1 MAGSY
6 INQKRLFD
14 RKEITIM
21 EDHLV
26 VRSKSV
32 KEELRY
38 KVNFEDLGFET
49 MFRKTRPSGLI
60 FGLVLLLDAGALTGL
75 WNAFSGV
82 GDAQDRSVAVI
93 SFLIL
98 AAVTVFMI
106 WHRRKS
112 FIYLTGGNKTVG
124 LFANIPNSLIVENFI
139 NEIHQAMRD
148 HIRSKY
154 LPFRE
159 TMSVEDKLE
168 LLEWLK
174 KEKII
179 HEKEY
184 EDLLMD
190 INLERLIS
198 DQQDEDYQDLM

>member
-1 MAGSY
+1 MVGSH

-38 KVNFEDLGFET
+38 KLKFEDLGFET
-49 MFRKTRPSGLI
+49 ISRKTRPSGLI
-60 FGLVLLLDAGALTGL
+60 FGLVLLLDAGVLTGL
-75 WNAFSGV
+75 WNAFSGA
-82 GDAQDRSVAVI
+82 GDAQDRPVAVI

-98 AAVTVFMI
+98 AAITIFMI

-124 LFANIPNSLIVENFI
+124 LFANIPNSLSVEHFI
-139 NEIHQAMRD
+139 SEIHQAMRD

-159 TMSVEDKLE
+159 TLSVEGKLE
-168 LLEWLK
+168 ILEWLK

-179 HEKEY
+179 PEKEY
-184 EDLLMD
+184 EDLLID
-190 INLERLIS
+190 IKLERLIS
-198 DQQDEDYQDLM
+198 DQRDEEY

>member
-1 MAGSY
+1 MEGSH

-38 KVNFEDLGFET
+38 KVKFEDLGFET
-49 MFRKTRPSGLI
+49 LSRKTKPSGLT
-60 FGLVLLLDAGALTGL
+60 FGLVLLLDAGALAGL
-75 WNAFSGV
+75 WNAFFGTV
-82 GDAQDRSVAVI
+82 DAQDKSAAII

-98 AAVTVFMI
+98 AVVTIFMI

-112 FIYLTGGNKTVG
+112 FIYLTGGNKTVS
-124 LFANIPNSLIVENFI
+124 LFANIPDTLHVENFI
-139 NEIHQAMRD
+139 REIHQAMRD

-159 TMSVEDKLE
+159 TLSVEEKLE
-168 LLEWLK
+168 ILEWLK

-179 HEKEY
+179 HDKEY
-184 EDLLMD
+184 EDLLIY

-198 DQQDEDYQDLM
+198 DQQGEES